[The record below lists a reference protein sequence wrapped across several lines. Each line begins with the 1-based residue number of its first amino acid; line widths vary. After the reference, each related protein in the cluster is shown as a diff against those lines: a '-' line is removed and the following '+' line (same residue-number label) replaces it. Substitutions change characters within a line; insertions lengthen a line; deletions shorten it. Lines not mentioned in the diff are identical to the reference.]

1 MANEAGDM
9 KLLGN
14 FRKLI
19 DLLKSEPTYAPPN
32 SKIATAAMDVQY
44 GAALAAVQDVGSKI
58 APNKVAISERQ
69 SAFDKLPAIVT
80 RSRNV
85 LKASGASKAIIDD
98 AETSLRK
105 VLGRRKSPKVKDN
118 PATPAN
124 EASANHSSAQTSFE
138 NQVGNYG
145 AYLAILGAVPEYQP
159 NDAALKLTAL
169 TTFKTDLQAKNDAV
183 SATFVPLSQARGLRD
198 QLLYLSADNV
208 VDTALLAKAY
218 VAGEFGTNS
227 NVYKQIKGLK
237 FQRRLLS

>member
-14 FRKLI
+14 FSKLI

-32 SKIATAAMDVQY
+32 AKITTTAMETQY
-44 GAALAAVQDVGSKI
+44 AAALAAVQDVGNKI

-69 SAFDKLPAIVT
+69 TTYDQLPALVT

-85 LKASGASKAIIDD
+85 LKASGAAKAVVDD

-124 EASANHSSAQTSFE
+124 EADANHSAAQTSFD
-138 NQVGNYG
+138 NQLGNFG

-159 NDAALKLTAL
+159 NDTSLKLPAL
-169 TTFKTDLQAKNDAV
+169 TSFKADLQAKNDAV

-198 QLLYLSADNV
+198 QLLYLSPDNV
-208 VDTALLAKAY
+208 VDTALLSKAY

-227 NVYKQIKGLK
+227 NVHKQIKGLK
-237 FQRRLLS
+237 FQRRLL